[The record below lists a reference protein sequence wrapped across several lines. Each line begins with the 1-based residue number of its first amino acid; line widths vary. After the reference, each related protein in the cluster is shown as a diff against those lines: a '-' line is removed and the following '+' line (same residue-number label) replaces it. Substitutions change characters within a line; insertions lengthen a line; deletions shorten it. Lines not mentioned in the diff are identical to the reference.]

1 MTIFGYFV
9 TWTGDTDGVS
19 HKDYGLIAA
28 ESRADAITSVE
39 IMYGGDWASVE
50 EIGISNL
57 NSEEDNPAIVDENQ
71 IDFFIDA
78 MRQNGYG
85 EEGN

>member
-9 TWTGDTDGVS
+9 TWTDYTDSAS
-19 HKDYGLIAA
+19 HKDYGLVVA
-28 ESRADAITSVE
+28 ESRAEAMEIVE
-39 IMYGGDWASVE
+39 ELYEGDWASVE

-57 NSEEDNPAIVDENQ
+57 NSEDDNPAIVDQNQ

>member
-9 TWTGDTDGVS
+9 TWTDYTDSAV
-19 HKDYGLIAA
+19 HKDYGLVAA
-28 ESRADAITSVE
+28 ESRANAITSVE
-39 IMYGGDWASVE
+39 NIYGGDWASVE

-57 NSEEDNPAIVDENQ
+57 NSEDDDPAILDQNQ
-71 IDFFIDA
+71 IGFFIDT

>member
-1 MTIFGYFV
+1 MTIYGYFV
-9 TWTGDTDGVS
+9 TWTDYTDGKS
-19 HKDYGLIAA
+19 NKDYGFIAA
-28 ESRADAITSVE
+28 ESRAEAMEIVE
-39 IMYGGDWASVE
+39 EQYEGDWASVE
-50 EIGISNL
+50 EIGISNVTGEDD
-57 NSEEDNPAIVDENQ
+57 NSALLDRYQ

>member
-9 TWTGDTDGVS
+9 TWSDYTSGNS
-19 HKDYGLIAA
+19 HKDYGLVVA
-28 ESRADAITSVE
+28 ESRAEAMGIVE
-39 IMYGGDWASVE
+39 EQYEGDWASVE

-57 NSEEDNPAIVDENQ
+57 NSEDDNPAIVDQNQ

>member
-9 TWTGDTDGVS
+9 TWTDYTDDAS
-19 HKDYGLIAA
+19 HKDYGLVAA
-28 ESRADAITSVE
+28 ESRAEAITNIE
-39 IMYGGDWASVE
+39 NIYEGDYASVE

-57 NSEEDNPAIVDENQ
+57 DSEDNPAILDQNQ
-71 IDFFIDA
+71 IGFFIDA

>member
-9 TWTGDTDGVS
+9 TWTDYTDSAS
-19 HKDYGLIAA
+19 HKDYGLVTA
-28 ESRADAITSVE
+28 ESRAEAIGIVE
-39 IMYGGDWASVE
+39 GFYDGDWASVE

-57 NSEEDNPAIVDENQ
+57 NSEDDNSAILDQYQ
-71 IDFFIDA
+71 IGFFIDA

>member
-9 TWTGDTDGVS
+9 TWTDYTDSAS
-19 HKDYGLIAA
+19 HKDYGLVAA
-28 ESRADAITSVE
+28 ESRAEAMEIVE
-39 IMYGGDWASVE
+39 GFYDGDWASVE

-57 NSEEDNPAIVDENQ
+57 NSEDDNPAIVDQNQ

>member
-9 TWTGDTDGVS
+9 TWTDYTDGTS
-19 HKDYGLIAA
+19 HKDYGLVAA
-28 ESRADAITSVE
+28 ESRADAIVDVE
-39 IMYGGDWASVE
+39 KMYEGDWASVE
-50 EIGISNL
+50 EIGISSL
-57 NSEEDNPAIVDENQ
+57 NPEDDNSPILDQNQ